1 MGKIFLS
8 YAHADQVAVEKLY
21 QQLSTA
27 GFNPWMDCK
36 DILPG
41 ENWDASIKN
50 AIHTSDIFIFFLSPN
65 SVDRRGYL
73 QKEIKIAL
81 NNWEEKLDNDIY
93 LIPAKLAECKV
104 PEAVSKFQWVD
115 LFRKDGP
122 ERLIAALTEGL
133 KRLGE
138 QSPQK
143 IIQEKKHELY
153 QPDFQNREE
162 ELDELFNNL
171 TKPAGGTHF
180 WQILA
185 PPQMGKSWFL
195 SHLADDLQ
203 ANTQQDWEIRR
214 VDIRSANS
222 LALRSDPAA
231 LLTAFFNL
239 KVASPITDN
248 KIMEIGRRI
257 SASEKYWLLLLDN
270 AELISD
276 VAATGLRAALGQ
288 INAHLRGH
296 QRARLAFV
304 AATRRH
310 FAAWLKVL
318 PEAPRFKSRPLSPF
332 TTNVVYAALEQMAA
346 QDGINNGPQWLD
358 ETARVLQRVTEGLPA
373 LLVRYLDWI
382 KTQAYLFTLAEL
394 ESTAVFERL
403 ARPYIEETI
412 LSVDSLLPG
421 ENDANR
427 IQPQCEALRDALV
440 GLCLRRRFITRYI
453 DDMVQTNANLLVN
466 MGHLAWGTNDLH
478 TALKRTYITEPV
490 PNDLWTVFYPAIR
503 RLLFRY
509 YYDTPAKQAEA
520 HQQASSFYQSRWRE
534 WDGTDRAIVLLEHFW
549 HQVEYLR
556 LSAQPGLSQTI
567 QQFAGA
573 LFTEGR
579 ISALYT
585 PEEIAE
591 IIATRMA
598 EDEEFQSALHQ
609 IAPQL
614 SEQISRVLSV

>member
-1 MGKIFLS
+1 MGKVFLS
-8 YAHADQVAVEKLY
+8 YTEKDSEIASEIVQRLQNAGIEVSDWQNPDERGKRFIPWIEKKIPEADAFVVLLSNAYLTSDYCQREKEMAVQIETLRESQFIYVVLVETVDLQKAGFLGSFDHFKLTETRQEKELQKLIDILQGIKTAAPGSGIPPKLY
-21 QQLSTA
+21 
-27 GFNPWMDCK
+27 K
-36 DILPG
+36 
-41 ENWDASIKN
+41 
-50 AIHTSDIFIFFLSPN
+50 
-65 SVDRRGYL
+65 
-73 QKEIKIAL
+73 
-81 NNWEEKLDNDIY
+81 
-93 LIPAKLAECKV
+93 
-104 PEAVSKFQWVD
+104 
-115 LFRKDGP
+115 
-122 ERLIAALTEGL
+122 
-133 KRLGE
+133 
-138 QSPQK
+138 
-143 IIQEKKHELY
+143 
-153 QPDFQNREE
+153 PDFQNREE
-162 ELDELFNNL
+162 ELDELFSNL

-195 SHLADDLQ
+195 NRLAHDLQ

-231 LLTAFFNL
+231 LLTAFFKL

-248 KIMEIGRRI
+248 KIVEIGRQI

-276 VAATGLRAALGQ
+276 AAATGLRAALGQ

-332 TTNVVYAALEQMAA
+332 TINVVYAALEQMAA
-346 QDGINNGPQWLD
+346 QDGINNGPQWLE

-373 LLVRYLDWI
+373 LLVHYLGWI

-394 ESTAVFERL
+394 ESPAVFERL
-403 ARPYIEETI
+403 ARPYIKETI
-412 LSVDSLLPG
+412 LSADSLLPG
-421 ENDANR
+421 ESDANR
-427 IQPQCEALRDALV
+427 IQPQYEALRDALV
-440 GLCLRRRFITRYI
+440 GLCLHRRFIARYI
-453 DDMVQTNANLLVN
+453 DDMVQSNTELLVN

-478 TALKRTYITEPV
+478 AALKRTYITEPV

-520 HQQASSFYQSRWRE
+520 HQQASDFYQSRWRE

-573 LFTEGR
+573 LFAEGR
-579 ISALYT
+579 ISGLYT

-609 IAPQL
+609 IAPRL